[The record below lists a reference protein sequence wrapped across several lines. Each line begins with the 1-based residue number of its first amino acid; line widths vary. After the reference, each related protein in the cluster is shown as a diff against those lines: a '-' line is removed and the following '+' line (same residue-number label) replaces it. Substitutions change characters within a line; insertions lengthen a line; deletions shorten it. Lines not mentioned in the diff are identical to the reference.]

1 MPSQSGGVPRRGM
14 LRIVL
19 FVVGGIGVL
28 GIAAALIA
36 RMLGSQTPPGEN
48 AIVNQAPTNGSLVN
62 EAPANAAPPPI
73 PANLPEPG
81 PPDQDHDG
89 LTDAEEAELGTDR
102 DRPDTDADTLYDYE
116 EVRVFQTDP
125 NDSDTD
131 DDGFFDGQ
139 EVRAGYDPNGPGQLL
154 NINRALRNT
163 NS

>member
-1 MPSQSGGVPRRGM
+1 M

-28 GIAAALIA
+28 GVAAALIA
-36 RMLGSQTPPGEN
+36 RMLDQQTPPAEN
-48 AIVNQAPTNGSLVN
+48 SVVNQTPVNVPLINETPT
-62 EAPANAAPPPI
+62 NAAPPL

-89 LTDAEEAELGTDR
+89 LTDAEEAELGTDPE
-102 DRPDTDADTLYDYE
+102 RPDTDADLLYDYE
-116 EVRVFQTDP
+116 EVRVYQTDP
-125 NDSDTD
+125 RDNDTD
-131 DDGFFDGQ
+131 DDGFLDGQ